1 MLTVYLHIY
10 AFVYIFC
17 QPNIGIMIIYVLML
31 WLCLLCFNKSQFNQ
45 IFKITFKK
53 TSGVSNNNWI
63 YLYNVLS
70 DNNSFLCNTLQF
82 LFYRKVTMPVNRSSL
97 EAFPLSI
104 CNKKFL
110 VCLFVYLLLG
120 FFLDGVSL
128 THLYFILAQVCSYM

>member
-82 LFYRKVTMPVNRSSL
+82 LFHRKITIPVNRASL
-97 EAFPLSI
+97 DVISLSI
-104 CNKKFL
+104 CIACDKKFVFCL
-110 VCLFVYLLLG
+110 FVCLFALFYFCFCFVFI
-120 FFLDGVSL
+120 FF
-128 THLYFILAQVCSYM
+128 